1 MRPRNGNSGSGQSME
16 STTMETKIEETE
28 TPPQPVPYDCD
39 ECDMV
44 VAFYPGFIMTHAGR
58 DRHAFTISRKG

>member
-1 MRPRNGNSGSGQSME
+1 ME